1 VHQGVLK
8 NIINEYTYSENLT
21 NNKFRAQ
28 AKSEI
33 PKYNE
38 DVLTDNDCNYESEI
52 TKNRILALDEIKRKL
67 FTDNEM
73 ENVQKAINITSMVIF
88 KPSAPNLFQNKN
100 IYTSLC
106 FKCTN
111 NLSRSQYGAKC
122 AKCSRTFDIK
132 CILKDKTRDFSSN
145 SLFMCNVCTTQE
157 LPT

>member
-52 TKNRILALDEIKRKL
+52 TKNIILALDEIKRKL

-88 KPSAPNLFQNKN
+88 KLLHQIYFKIKTFIPVYVLSAQ
-100 IYTSLC
+100 
-106 FKCTN
+106 
-111 NLSRSQYGAKC
+111 
-122 AKCSRTFDIK
+122 
-132 CILKDKTRDFSSN
+132 
-145 SLFMCNVCTTQE
+145 TT
-157 LPT
+157 